1 MAKKRLI
8 RLLVTLVPAL
18 AFAALVAWWLGA
30 PPSSRPASSASS
42 TGAAP
47 ASGGGGQIVPG
58 VAVGGPFTLVDQ
70 SGKTVTEKSYAG
82 SWRLMFFGYT
92 FCPDICPTEL
102 QVMAQA
108 MDQLGVEGDKVQPIF
123 VSVDPGR
130 DTPQQLSDYVAQFHP
145 RLVGLTGTAA
155 QVSAATRAWR
165 VYAAKVAGDDPEN
178 YLMDHSTYVYLMDP
192 DNRLVTIFARGTTAE
207 DMVKGI
213 REAMAKGPVGK

>member
-8 RLLVTLVPAL
+8 RLLLAVVPAL
-18 AFAALVAWWLGA
+18 ILAALVGWWLGA

-42 TGAAP
+42 TGGAP
-47 ASGGGGQIVPG
+47 AGGTGGRIVPG
-58 VAVGGPFTLVDQ
+58 VAVGGPFALVDQ
-70 SGKTVTEKSYAG
+70 SGKAVTEKTYDG

-108 MDQLGVEGDKVQPIF
+108 MDQLGPDADKVQPLF

-145 RLVGLTGTAA
+145 RMVGLTGTPA
-155 QVSAATRAWR
+155 QVQGAIRAWR
-165 VYAAKVAGDDPEN
+165 VYAAKVNGDDPEN

-192 DNRLVTIFARGTTAE
+192 NNRLATIFARGTTAE

-213 REAMAKGPVGK
+213 REAIAAGPAK

>member
-70 SGKTVTEKSYAG
+70 SGKTVTEKSYTG
-82 SWRLMFFGYT
+82 FWRLMFFGYT

-102 QVMAQA
+102 QVMTQA
-108 MDQLGVEGDKVQPIF
+108 MDQLGAEGDKVQPIF

-155 QVSAATRAWR
+155 QVAAATRAWR
-165 VYAAKVAGDDPEN
+165 VYAAKVAGDDPDN

-192 DNRLVTIFARGTTAE
+192 DNHLATIFARGTTAE

-213 REAMAKGPVGK
+213 REAMAKASAGK